1 MAEEFEGRDLTGSV
15 FWGVNLQGARFR
27 DVDLTDVNISHAL
40 ISNLDIDGLID
51 NVTINGVDVTQYV
64 NEHDPWYPLRFMLR
78 PPDVEGMRAAWT
90 AFDQQWTT
98 TIESARHGGDEHVH
112 TSVDAQWSLAQTLR
126 HLVFAMD
133 KWFSVPILGDAT
145 FHPIGMPNSGSVD
158 FDWPG
163 LDRNA
168 SPTFDEILDVRA
180 GRVSRLHDY
189 LATLQPS
196 EFTREVDILE
206 NGVVPLKDCIG
217 VVFEEEFEHNRY
229 ATRDLAK
236 LTT

>member
-64 NEHDPWYPLRFMLR
+64 NEHDPWYPLRSMLR

-98 TIESARHGGDEHVH
+98 TIERARHGGDEHVH
-112 TSVDAQWSLAQTLR
+112 TSVDGQWSLAQTLR

-133 KWFSVPILGDAT
+133 KWFSVPILGDVT
-145 FHPIGMPNSGSVD
+145 FHPLGMPNSGSVD

-163 LDRNA
+163 LDRNT

-189 LATLQPS
+189 LATLKPS

>member
-1 MAEEFEGRDLTGSV
+1 
-15 FWGVNLQGARFR
+15 
-27 DVDLTDVNISHAL
+27 
-40 ISNLDIDGLID
+40 
-51 NVTINGVDVTQYV
+51 
-64 NEHDPWYPLRFMLR
+64 
-78 PPDVEGMRAAWT
+78 
-90 AFDQQWTT
+90 
-98 TIESARHGGDEHVH
+98 
-112 TSVDAQWSLAQTLR
+112 
-126 HLVFAMD
+126 VFAMD

-180 GRVSRLHDY
+180 GRVARLHDY

-196 EFTREVDILE
+196 EFVREVDILE